1 MALHEG
7 NDVLYSRRGAGAQA
21 MKGAG
26 CASSHL
32 APLGGDGCSTH
43 TGVLASYHPTPR

>member
-32 APLGGDGCSTH
+32 RINRIIELKVGNN
-43 TGVLASYHPTPR
+43 